1 MVDIQELSPGM
12 RVKIVDKWNQ
22 NCNRNPDGRMD
33 KYLGKIVTILE
44 VLYGAAIIEEDTDD
58 GPSHQGGHWRWN
70 EYCFDYIVY
79 DEDESESFEPPTE
92 SEILS
97 LILGR

>member
-1 MVDIQELSPGM
+1 MVNIQDLRPGM
-12 RVKIVDKWNQ
+12 RVKIVDEWTQ

-44 VLYGAAIIEEDTDD
+44 VLGGIAIIEEDTGD
-58 GPSHQGGHWRWN
+58 GPGHQNGHWKWN

-79 DEDESESFEPPTE
+79 GEDESEDFEAPTE